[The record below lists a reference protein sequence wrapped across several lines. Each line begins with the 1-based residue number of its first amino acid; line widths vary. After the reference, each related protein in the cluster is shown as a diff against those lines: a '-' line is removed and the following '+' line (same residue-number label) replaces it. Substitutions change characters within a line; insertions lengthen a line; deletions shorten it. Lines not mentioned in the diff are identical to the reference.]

1 MERLTD
7 INVIREV
14 LSRHGFTFSKAL
26 GQNFLINPSVCPR
39 MADAAVE
46 SVKVTHRTQTSGSGN
61 ETIPPSSS
69 KTNPPPFTKG
79 RRRVGVIEIGPGIG
93 VLTRE
98 LLQRADK
105 VVAVELDKR
114 LLPVLDETL
123 GEFDN
128 LKVVNADVLELDL
141 HRLIEEEFDGMEVVV
156 CANLPYYITSPV
168 IMKLLEDRLPISTIT
183 VMVQKEAAV
192 RLCAQPG
199 TRDSSAIT
207 AAVRYYCDPELL
219 FHVSAGSFMP
229 APKVDS
235 AVIQL
240 VLHEPAVHP
249 KNEKT
254 FFAVIKGAFAQRRK
268 TVLNSLSSSLSLDKN
283 TVRDI
288 LRSAGVDENARAE
301 RLTLEHFSAVSDAV
315 DEME

>member
-7 INVIREV
+7 IGTIQEI

-39 MADAAVE
+39 MAEASVEGEKTDA
-46 SVKVTHRTQTSGSGN
+46 
-61 ETIPPSSS
+61 P
-69 KTNPPPFTKG
+69 
-79 RRRVGVIEIGPGIG
+79 VGALEIGPGIG

-98 LLQRADK
+98 LCERADK

-123 GEFDN
+123 SAYDN

-141 HRLIEEEFDGMEVVV
+141 NRLIADEFPGMDVVV

-168 IMKLLEDRLPISTIT
+168 IMKLLEDRLPVKTVT

-192 RLCAQPG
+192 RLCAEPG

-207 AAVRYYCDPELL
+207 AAVRYYCTPELL

-229 APKVDS
+229 APRVDS
-235 AVIQL
+235 AVIRL
-240 VLHEPAVHP
+240 RLHEPQVHP
-249 KNEKT
+249 KDEKT
-254 FFAVIKGAFAQRRK
+254 FFRVIKGAFAQRRK
-268 TVLNSLSSSLSLDKN
+268 TVLN
-283 TVRDI
+283 
-288 LRSAGVDENARAE
+288 
-301 RLTLEHFSAVSDAV
+301 
-315 DEME
+315 

>member
-7 INVIREV
+7 RGVIKEI
-14 LSRHGFTFSKAL
+14 LNRHGFTFSKAL

-39 MADAAVE
+39 MADAAV
-46 SVKVTHRTQTSGSGN
+46 
-61 ETIPPSSS
+61 SSD
-69 KTNPPPFTKG
+69 N
-79 RRRVGVIEIGPGIG
+79 VGVIEIGPGIG
-93 VLTRE
+93 VLTNE
-98 LLQRADK
+98 LLKRAKK

-114 LLPVLDETL
+114 LLPVLEETL
-123 GEFDN
+123 GEYDN
-128 LKVVNADVLELDL
+128 LKVINADVMELDL
-141 HRLIEEEFDGMEVVV
+141 HKLIKDEFGGMEVAV

-168 IMKLLEDRLPISTIT
+168 IMKLLEDRLPVKTIT
-183 VMVQKEAAV
+183 VMVQKEAAQ

-240 VLHEPAVHP
+240 TLREPQVQP
-249 KNEKT
+249 KSEEL
-254 FFAVIKGAFAQRRK
+254 FFKVIKAAFAQRRK
-268 TVLNSLSSSLSLDKN
+268 TVLNSISSSLSLDKN
-283 TVRDI
+283 EVSDI
-288 LRSAGVDENARAE
+288 LNIAGVEQNARAE
-301 RLTLEHFSAVSDAV
+301 RLTLQNFSDISDV
-315 DEME
+315 LYDRRY